1 MFKELKEFI
10 NRIYKEE
17 HPKSELSDDLK
28 KEIEEKLKVLI
39 CTDLLFAQLATKR
52 YVNVVNIITTKQNK
66 TRIYV

>member
-28 KEIEEKLKVLI
+28 KEIEEKLKGPHMHGFVVRPI
-39 CTDLLFAQLATKR
+39 GNKKIRERSKYNNDETK
-52 YVNVVNIITTKQNK
+52 
-66 TRIYV
+66 